1 MALCPYLRSVVR
13 GRPELCA
20 EDYCL
25 ASRQGVV
32 RVPTIRERDL
42 YCYTDDY
49 VLCRAYQLRTE
60 EEEASTWS
68 GTPANGG
75 KEAPR

>member
-13 GRPELCA
+13 GKPEPSA
-20 EDYCL
+20 EEYCF
-25 ASRQGVV
+25 ASNGAV
-32 RVPTIRERDL
+32 RCPTIRERDL
-42 YCYTDDY
+42 YCYTEDY